1 MDLPSLTSLPA
12 FFNKVTGFADKE
24 KSSVCLFRLILVRFS
39 MLSHTVVS
47 YPRAALLKRPG
58 GMADTKLSTKQ
69 QHA

>member
-1 MDLPSLTSLPA
+1 M
-12 FFNKVTGFADKE
+12 
-24 KSSVCLFRLILVRFS
+24 LFRLILVRFS